1 MPTSRLTP
9 TTADEERLNAF
20 TLIRWYCALALVL
33 FHSHV
38 LCGTQ
43 TGGAP
48 SLLSCLLPANG
59 HIVVSVF
66 FILSGYLTL
75 QSYLRR
81 NEGVKAFFWRRA
93 RRILPPYVLAVF
105 VSATLALLC
114 STLPF
119 LDALFSKATLRYLLA
134 NLTFLNFLSP
144 TIPGAFG
151 APNLQPWV
159 NPSLWTMKMEVGFY
173 LTVPLIALAVRRRGA
188 AIVGGWL
195 YAAGVVWFLTFSALY
210 RSTGVELYAFL
221 SRQLPGQLMYFG
233 AGIAAYA
240 LRPLLVH
247 RKMAVLVA
255 ALCAEGLCMNFY
267 VLRPIEPLVL
277 AALIVTIG
285 HCSRR
290 LSHLSQRLPDH
301 TYWLFL
307 LHAPL
312 LQTLCAIAGEH
323 NARLTEATTLVAA
336 TAAALLIAA
345 LLRPLVRLCLR
356 RTTKKA

>member
-1 MPTSRLTP
+1 MPTIPPIPS
-9 TTADEERLNAF
+9 TAEDERLNAF

-38 LCGTQ
+38 LCGTLPD
-43 TGGAP
+43 GKG

-81 NEGVKAFFWRRA
+81 NEGVKAFFRRRA
-93 RRILPPYVLAVF
+93 KRILPPYVVAVL
-105 VSATLALLC
+105 VSALLALLC

-119 LDALFSKATLRYLLA
+119 CDALFSKATLRYLLA
-134 NLTFLNFLSP
+134 NLTFLNFLAP
-144 TIPGAFG
+144 TVPGAFG
-151 APNLQPWV
+151 PPNLLPWV
-159 NPSLWTMKMEVGFY
+159 NPSLWTMKVEVGFY
-173 LTVPLIALAVRRRGA
+173 LIVPLIALAVRRRGA
-188 AIVGGWL
+188 AVVGCWL

-210 RSTGVELYAFL
+210 RSTGVEVYAFL

-240 LRPLLVH
+240 LRPLIVKH
-247 RKMAVLVA
+247 KMAVLIV
-255 ALCAEGLCMNFY
+255 ALCGEALCTMFY

-277 AALIVTIG
+277 AALIVAIG

-290 LSHLSQRLPDH
+290 LSRLSQRVPDH

-312 LQTLCAIAGEH
+312 LQTLFAIAGGRGALINES
-323 NARLTEATTLVAA
+323 TTLIAA

-345 LLRPLVRLCLR
+345 LSRPLIRLVLR
-356 RTTKKA
+356 TKA